1 LLLNGWPTVRL
12 LIIACLCT
20 HFLDSHCLMHAQSSC
35 VVPPNTIVSL
45 YASKNLF
52 IDNLPNM
59 PRLKFLI
66 VRIELCCLLGV
77 KFLTAHKTWSAHQMH
92 CIK

>member
-1 LLLNGWPTVRL
+1 MVSFLSAYSSLLVFGHTSEILTVSCMHKVL
-12 LIIACLCT
+12 ALFPQILSFLC
-20 HFLDSHCLMHAQSSC
+20 M
-35 VVPPNTIVSL
+35 P
-45 YASKNLF
+45 SKNLF

-77 KFLTAHKTWSAHQMH
+77 KLLTAHKT
-92 CIK
+92 